1 MKIMELWG
9 ADFGVFDR
17 LKLQFRVKDFVCIYF
32 FSFGFMLRVVRL
44 FFIEFFFLYFVFF
57 FIFCFVCWFSKNKQ
71 FWRKEKEM
79 KNKVMN
85 ILNIFSCLVAVV
97 DAKLCVLFGVLTI
110 RGNRLVGF
118 ESG

>member
-17 LKLQFRVKDFVCIYF
+17 LKLQFRVKDFVCIF
-32 FSFGFMLRVVRL
+32 FLFGFMLRVVRL
-44 FFIEFFFLYFVFF
+44 FFIEFFFYILFF